1 MNKNI
6 SVNIYQGNNSLEYS
20 DINVV
25 IDVIRAFTV
34 SHHAFLNKAKE
45 IILTNSEEEA
55 LFLKKNNELVI
66 LAGEVK
72 GFKIDSF
79 DFGNSPYDMTI
90 NDIKEKILVQKTT
103 NGVKVALN
111 SLDTDN
117 LFVTGYS
124 NAFTTSKHI
133 LKLIQQIEKQNI
145 KINII
150 ASHPSGDDDLACAL
164 YMKKLILNDF
174 KSLKSLEEETVYRI
188 VNSEAAHKFYDIG
201 NEDFSILDISL
212 CCVKKHS
219 DFVMKATKENNQIKV
234 KKYCSFN

>member
-1 MNKNI
+1 MNKDI
-6 SVNIYQGNNSLEYS
+6 SVNVYQGNNSLEYS

-34 SHHAFLNKAKE
+34 SHYAFLNGVKE

-55 LFLKKNNELVI
+55 LFLKKSADSTV
-66 LAGEVK
+66 LAGEIK

-79 DFGNSPYDMTI
+79 DFGNSPYDMSKCVIENKT
-90 NDIKEKILVQKTT
+90 LVQKTT

-111 SLDTDN
+111 SLNTDN

-124 NAFTTSKHI
+124 NAFTTSKYI
-133 LKLIQQIEKQNI
+133 LKLIENSKKQNI

-188 VNSEAAHKFYDIG
+188 VNSDAAYKFYDIK
-201 NEDFSILDISL
+201 NKDFSILDISL
-212 CCVKKHS
+212 CCVRK
-219 DFVMKATKENNQIKV
+219 DCEFIMKASEENNQIKV